1 MPSTKNVTQLQAL
14 EEKIQKAKSVVFT
27 NYAGLNLSQ
36 QTELRAQLKQSGSE
50 FVVAKNTL
58 LNLVFKNNEL
68 KKTLQGQ
75 TGVVLSYNDEVGGIK
90 KVVEFAKTTE
100 KPEIKLGWMSGKI
113 ISLEEISA
121 LAKLPG
127 KLELISML
135 ISRLQGPAY
144 GLVNV
149 LNANAR
155 NLVYAIKAIEDKK
168 KVSN

>member
-14 EEKIQKAKSVVFT
+14 EEKIQRAKSVVFT
-27 NYAGLNLSQ
+27 SYAGLNLSQ
-36 QTELRAQLKQSGSE
+36 QTKLRAQLKQSGSE

-58 LNLVFKNNEL
+58 LNLVFKKDEL

-75 TGVVLSYNDEVGGIK
+75 TGVVLSYEDEVGGIK
-90 KVVEFAKTTE
+90 KVVEFAKTLD
-100 KPEIKLGWMSGKI
+100 KPEIKLGWMGGKI
-113 ISLEEISA
+113 ISLEEIKA
-121 LAKLPG
+121 LAKLPS
-127 KLELISML
+127 KLELIAML

-155 NLVYAIKAIEDKK
+155 NLVYALKAIEGKK
-168 KVSN
+168 KASN